1 MKTKKCTHV
10 LWTTGNPLFS
20 RPREENGFPS
30 QKSALLEVPN
40 LCNRDGGHSGG
51 QKHKNIPPL
60 GTNLLFYA
68 NFTKQ
73 ILFYVQQHRCL
84 VTLLQTSSVSFP
96 PFRSKVLDHNF
107 HLAYKVWHCCWYL
120 WLCILL
126 LGCWSNRQATKLT
139 VIL

>member
-20 RPREENGFPS
+20 RPRGENGFPS

-60 GTNLLFYA
+60 GTNLVFYA

-96 PFRSKVLDHNF
+96 
-107 HLAYKVWHCCWYL
+107 
-120 WLCILL
+120 L
-126 LGCWSNRQATKLT
+126 LGQRF
-139 VIL
+139 